1 MTEERTGLPYSSIM
15 VATEGSVRILTINRP
30 AQTNKLSNQCLDELV
45 HALAAA
51 EAAPDCRVVVL
62 TAVGEYFCNG
72 GELGDCRT
80 QSPME
85 IRAFGDRFV
94 RFHTAIVRLPKPV
107 IAAVQG
113 HAHGGG
119 SNLVEACDLAVASS
133 AATFAVPEMKF
144 GLAPMMALTGLTRV
158 MSRKGVME
166 WSLFGEAIPAARAVE
181 IGLINWVCEP
191 GDVMAKAMAVA
202 KRLSLASPTAI
213 ATCKRL
219 YYEADALNYQRQLEC
234 GLSMLVTLLKSED
247 AAEAVTAR
255 EQNRA
260 PVWKAT

>member
-1 MTEERTGLPYSSIM
+1 MTEEMTGLPYSSIL
-15 VATEGSVRILTINRP
+15 VATEGAVRILTINRP

-45 HALAAA
+45 DALEAA
-51 EAAPDCRVVVL
+51 EAAPDCRVVIL

-80 QSPME
+80 ESPVD

-94 RFHTAIVRLPKPV
+94 RFHTAIVRLRKPV

-133 AATFAVPEMKF
+133 EATFAVPEMNF
-144 GLAPMMALTGLTRV
+144 GLAPMMALTGLTRFL
-158 MSRKGVME
+158 SRKGVME
-166 WSLFGEAIPAARAVE
+166 WSLLGEAIPASRAVE
-181 IGLINWVCEP
+181 IGLVNWVCAP
-191 GDVMAKAMAVA
+191 GEVMAKAMAVA
-202 KRLSLASPTAI
+202 NRLGQSSPTAM
-213 ATCKRL
+213 AACKRL

-260 PVWKAT
+260 PEWKAK